1 MTEKELKKLNRAE
14 LLEMLVA
21 TMKETKRL
29 EESVA
34 ALQQQLNDK
43 RIAVDKSGSIA
54 EAALQLNGVFRAA
67 QAAADQYL
75 ENIRQ
80 KERINRNIE
89 ADAQAKAARII
100 AEAKTKAARIEAQA
114 KESANNYWSEAIKM
128 VEGFHYNNQNLKE
141 ILDADIKAR
150 SNAETTHNRT
160 IGSESDRE

>member
-34 ALQQQLNDK
+34 ALQQQLDD
-43 RIAVDKSGSIA
+43 RMIAVDKSGSIA

-80 KERINRNIE
+80 KERINRKIE
-89 ADAQAKAARII
+89 ADAQAEAARVI
-100 AEAKTKAARIEAQA
+100 AEAKVKAARIEAQA
-114 KESANNYWSEAIKM
+114 KENVNDYWADAMKM
-128 VEGFHYNNQNLKE
+128 MKHFYNDHQDLKE
-141 ILDADIKAR
+141 MIGTDKQVR
-150 SNAETTHNRT
+150 NNAETTHNRT